1 VAPGLRPGTA
11 RVQTADGL
19 GYRQGMPSKLA
30 VVLIVLALA
39 ASCAT
44 YKATLTNS
52 KGQTTTCEASGKGCG
67 VKDSFD
73 QCVASARAQ
82 GYSEGPAP
90 TDAGTK

>member
-1 VAPGLRPGTA
+1 
-11 RVQTADGL
+11 VQSTDGL
-19 GYRQGMPSKLA
+19 GYGSGMPSKFS
-30 VVLIVLALA
+30 VVVCVLTLA

-73 QCVASARAQ
+73 QCVASAKAQ

-90 TDAGTK
+90 ADAGRK